1 MDSRPL
7 SRWKKFFSF
16 IPIFGPVQHENVV
29 SDKEQSTISRIEAL
43 KIVNEE
49 SNRVSSWSLLIIGG
63 SLLAVLH
70 KDYLKLLEY
79 KYLYFIYIIGWIS
92 LCASI
97 YWGQSVT
104 RSYLASMFVKPN
116 FVEASSKEANKLFG
130 RQLTWFMLGVT
141 LFAVWMIAFLILWIF
156 NCKTITNE

>member
-16 IPIFGPVQHENVV
+16 IPIFGTARHENVV

-49 SNRVSSWSLLIIGG
+49 SNRVTSWSLLIIGG

-70 KDYLKLLEY
+70 KDYLKLADY

-92 LCASI
+92 LLSSI
-97 YWGQSVT
+97 GGVPVTQKCHRQACLLNKTLLETSVW
-104 RSYLASMFVKPN
+104 
-116 FVEASSKEANKLFG
+116 EANKYCEHY
-130 RQLTWFMLGVT
+130 WFMLGVI
-141 LFAVWMIAFLILWIF
+141 LFAVWMVTFLILWIF
-156 NCKTITNE
+156 NCQIITNE

>member
-16 IPIFGPVQHENVV
+16 IPVFGPARHENIVA
-29 SDKEQSTISRIEAL
+29 DKEQSTISRIEAL

-49 SNRVSSWSLLIIGG
+49 SNRVTSWSLLIIGG

-70 KDYLKLLEY
+70 KDYLKLADY
-79 KYLYFIYIIGWIS
+79 KYLYFIYIIGWLS
-92 LCASI
+92 LCISI

-104 RSYLASMFVKPN
+104 RSYLASMFVKQDL
-116 FVEASSKEANKLFG
+116 VEASSMEANKLFG
-130 RQLTWFMLGVT
+130 RQLTWFMIGVII
-141 LFAVWMIAFLILWIF
+141 FAVWMITFLILWIF
-156 NCKTITNE
+156 NCQIITNE